1 MIIALIIAAIAL
13 QIGQWLYSKKCI
25 DTLKLIAQE
34 WRETAE
40 AYKDELT
47 DYKIRLSMDEQN
59 VSHNQKVS
67 PKEKRNA

>member
-1 MIIALIIAAIAL
+1 MIIALIIAFIAL
-13 QIGQWLYSKKCI
+13 QIGQWMYSKKCI

-47 DYKIRLSMDEQN
+47 DYKIRLSMD
-59 VSHNQKVS
+59 KT
-67 PKEKRNA
+67 PKEVHQQVPATKNNHS